1 MTNQQI
7 KRAVKQMRAFR
18 LLKMCGLADTLSRT
32 PQTFDQLS
40 ANLDCPK
47 SKIRNSLAAGI
58 KAGIVKEC
66 DKVQT
71 EKGHGGYLTFAAT
84 PDFER
89 CLIPYDF
96 LLSANE
102 AAVICAV
109 ADDVFNEPM
118 TKNKIAETCGLNA
131 QAVLVALNSLLEK
144 EFVLRRPGVD
154 RGRMVWFWAETKSGA
169 VWAAKF
175 LEAFF
180 LECSPE

>member
-7 KRAVKQMRAFR
+7 KTAVKQMRAFR
-18 LLKMCGLADTLSRT
+18 LLKACGISDTISAA

-47 SKIRNSLAAGI
+47 SRIRNSISAGI

-89 CLIPYDF
+89 CRIAPDF
-96 LLSANE
+96 ILSPTE
-102 AAVICAV
+102 AIVACTV
-109 ADDVFNEPM
+109 ADDAFREPI
-118 TKNKIAETCGLNA
+118 TKNKIAETCSVNA

-144 EFVLRRPGVD
+144 SFVLRRPGVD
-154 RGRMVWFWAETKSGA
+154 KGRMVWFWAETKSGA
-169 VWAAKF
+169 NWADEF
-175 LEAFF
+175 LQAF
-180 LECSPE
+180 SN